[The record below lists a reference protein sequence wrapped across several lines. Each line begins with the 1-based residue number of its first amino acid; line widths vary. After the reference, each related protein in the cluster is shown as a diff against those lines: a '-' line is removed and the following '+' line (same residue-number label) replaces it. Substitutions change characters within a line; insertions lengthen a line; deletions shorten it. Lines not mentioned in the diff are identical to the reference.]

1 MWGKKTLEMGDS
13 LGLPRGSQT
22 NPLHS
27 LKRARSFPGFDQIED
42 RKETDVTLSALKRR
56 TKPRHGELLEAGK
69 TPGSEFSPK
78 ATNGHCFSPVRP
90 VLDF

>member
-13 LGLPRGSQT
+13 VGLPRGSQT

-27 LKRARSFPGFDQIED
+27 LKRERTFPGFDQIED

-56 TKPRHGELLEAGK
+56 TKPRHG
-69 TPGSEFSPK
+69 SF
-78 ATNGHCFSPVRP
+78 
-90 VLDF
+90 

>member
-22 NPLHS
+22 NPLYS
-27 LKRARSFPGFDQIED
+27 LKRARTFPGFDQIED
-42 RKETDVTLSALKRR
+42 MKETDVTLSALKRR

-69 TPGSEFSPK
+69 MQGNEFSPK
-78 ATNGHCFSPVRP
+78 ATKRTLLQPSE
-90 VLDF
+90 LDF